1 MSFTINTKTYELDAH
16 NSPNNVAY
24 RGPAHTGEIV
34 DQVNL
39 SRQQPKPTATFRGIK
54 RGEVKLT
61 RTMTLDDGSK
71 VPAIGTISC
80 GVPVGSAI
88 ADQEAFIAD
97 LYALAAADGVAEKV
111 VTLHD
116 IVQ

>member
-1 MSFTINTKTYELDAH
+1 MFTINTKNYDLDAH

-24 RGPAHTGEIV
+24 RGPGHTGEVV

-39 SRQQPKPTATFRGIK
+39 SRQAAKPTATFRGIK

-71 VPAIGTISC
+71 VPAIGTINC
-80 GVPVGSAI
+80 GFPVGSAI
-88 ADQEAFIAD
+88 ADQQAFIAD
-97 LYALAAADGVAEKV
+97 LAALAAAGGVVEKV
-111 VTLHD
+111 TTLHD